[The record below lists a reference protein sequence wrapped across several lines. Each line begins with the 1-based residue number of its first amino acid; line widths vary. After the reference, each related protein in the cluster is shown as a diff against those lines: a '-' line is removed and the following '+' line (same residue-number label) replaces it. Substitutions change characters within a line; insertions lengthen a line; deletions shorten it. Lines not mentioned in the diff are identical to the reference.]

1 MTGINCENMK
11 SLVIVFENLFKK
23 DKTFPIDLEE
33 VPEDDLKKAM
43 GFTDNDNT
51 EVKQTHKHT
60 HKHTHTHT
68 CAHTH
73 RHKHTNS
80 HTGLTRVTGRG
91 RGGRGAVNGPASA
104 PEI

>member
-1 MTGINCENMK
+1 MK

-51 EVKQTHKHT
+51 EVKHT
-60 HKHTHTHT
+60 HKHTHTHMRAYT
-68 CAHTH
+68 QTQAH
-73 RHKHTNS
+73 
-80 HTGLTRVTGRG
+80 
-91 RGGRGAVNGPASA
+91 
-104 PEI
+104 